1 MVKKIDLSRMSG
13 YGWEYSAIKSEMLK
27 RIEMR
32 QQLISI
38 TLTLAGIFLSFGLTN
53 EMVTLVYPPLAMFL
67 AFGWAQNDFR
77 IRRMARYIR
86 DNLENLEI
94 GLNYETAM
102 HDDRLFDTSLATWR
116 FVVIS
121 HSGIFLFTQVM
132 AVGIDVLQLGLQFTP
147 IRVGLLVIDAFSI
160 LAVASI
166 TRQSTRKST

>member
-1 MVKKIDLSRMSG
+1 MPRKIDHTAKPG
-13 YGWEYSAIKSEMLK
+13 YGWEYSAIRNEILK

-38 TLTLAGIFLSFGLTN
+38 TLTLAGIFLSFGLSN

-77 IRRMARYIR
+77 IRRMGRYIR
-86 DNLENLEI
+86 ENLESLEI
-94 GLNYETAM
+94 GLNYESQM
-102 HDDRLFDTSLATWR
+102 QEDRQIDTSLATWR

-132 AVGIDVLQLGLQFTP
+132 AIGIDILQSGLLFTP
-147 IRVGLLVIDAFSI
+147 LRTGLLVIDAISVI
-160 LAVASI
+160 MVVWI
-166 TRQSTRKST
+166 TRKATSR